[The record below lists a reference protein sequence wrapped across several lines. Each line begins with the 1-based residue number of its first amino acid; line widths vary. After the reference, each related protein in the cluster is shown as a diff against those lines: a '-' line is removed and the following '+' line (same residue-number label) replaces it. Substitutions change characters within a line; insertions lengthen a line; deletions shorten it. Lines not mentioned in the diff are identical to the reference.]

1 MNDLVFNY
9 FIVVIVVNKNCEY
22 RNKQY
27 EYVRVYP
34 ACYNAFLLFICFSS
48 FYYLYFEQV
57 HPMLIISINIRVRI
71 PKIVTAMP
79 KKAIKLTWI
88 NSIII
93 IHVKLQEDI

>member
-1 MNDLVFNY
+1 
-9 FIVVIVVNKNCEY
+9 
-22 RNKQY
+22 
-27 EYVRVYP
+27 
-34 ACYNAFLLFICFSS
+34 
-48 FYYLYFEQV
+48 
-57 HPMLIISINIRVRI
+57 MLIISINIRVRI